1 MREIGPNRKA
11 AIAMTSPDARE
22 PAQDEVVGRMPKP
35 QPGHPRLYDVQIGP
49 SRYDWHLD
57 IEAKFP
63 DYVFPEGA
71 ELRFFW
77 DKKDLDNLT
86 QPCELWVQAGQW
98 RTRWKN
104 GKPSLRDLVCDDTQA
119 APSKVRLEAIG
130 ALWALYKPLAD
141 LHNEAMRKAQCES
154 AVKLNDELSAR
165 TKHLPHI
172 SKEETYRR
180 MSQDDWIPGIG
191 PVPGYESRF

>member
-1 MREIGPNRKA
+1 
-11 AIAMTSPDARE
+11 MTSHEARDPE
-22 PAQDEVVGRMPKP
+22 RDGITARMPKP
-35 QPGHPRLYDVQIGP
+35 QPGQPRLYDVQIGP

-77 DKKDLDNLT
+77 DKKDLNNPT

-104 GKPSLRDLVCDDTQA
+104 GRPSLKDLACVDREA
-119 APSKVRLEAIG
+119 APSRVRLEAIG
-130 ALWALYKPLAD
+130 ALWAVYKPLSD
-141 LHNEAMRKAQCES
+141 LHSEAMEKAQRES
-154 AVKLNDELSAR
+154 AVRLNDELSAR
-165 TKHLPHI
+165 TKHLPSI
-172 SKEETYRR
+172 SEKEVYRR
-180 MSQDDWIPGIG
+180 MAQDDWIPGIG